1 MKPWWDLAAHAG
13 HSQKRWLARINYG
26 TTKYPPKVARRLRA
40 LNITT
45 WSAAGVGG
53 LFAIIDLFDPA
64 PHAWRVGLVNVM
76 GTIALSAI
84 PLLHR
89 FGSTVGPVAFA
100 SIIYVNIFVTC
111 SLIGTDTGMQMQ
123 FLAVAAGTILFLGTD
138 HPRLIALFSL
148 SAVILIF
155 ALQIYVPHN
164 TGLFPAST
172 VFVNF
177 VIGIPLTCAILCS
190 VVYYAVRE
198 AARAEATAERE
209 FARSEALLEN
219 ILPASIA
226 VRLKNRAQ
234 AVIADRFDGAS
245 VLFADMAGFTARTSD
260 TPPDQLVLFL
270 NRVFSDFDR
279 LVESHGLEKI
289 KTTGDAYMVVSG
301 VPTARLDHAR
311 ALALLALDMRAS
323 AADLNDLQ
331 GRRVPIRIGMASG
344 PVVAGVVGTR
354 KFFYDVWGDAVN
366 VASRMESSGEEGK
379 IQVSEAIHDQL
390 KDEFELE
397 ARGPVEIKG
406 KGRIQ
411 TWFLIDRK
419 RAAS

>member
-1 MKPWWDLAAHAG
+1 MKPWWGLAAHAG
-13 HSQKRWLARINYG
+13 RSHAGINYG
-26 TTKYPPKVARRLRA
+26 TTKYAPKVARRLRA

-53 LFAIIDLFDPA
+53 LFAIIDFLDPA
-64 PHAWRVGLVNVM
+64 PHAWRVGLINVM
-76 GTIALSAI
+76 GAIALSAV

-100 SIIYVNIFVTC
+100 SIIYVNIFLAC

-123 FLAVAAGTILFLGTD
+123 FLAVAAATILFLGAD
-138 HPRLIALFSL
+138 HRRLIALFSL
-148 SAVILIF
+148 TAVILIV
-155 ALQIYVPHN
+155 ALQVYVPHN
-164 TGLFPAST
+164 TGLFPAGT
-172 VFVNF
+172 VFGNF
-177 VIGIPLTCAILCS
+177 VLGIPLTCAILCS

-209 FARSEALLEN
+209 FERSEALLGN

-226 VRLKNRAQ
+226 VRLKDRAQ
-234 AVIADRFDGAS
+234 AIIVDRFDEAS
-245 VLFADMAGFTARTSD
+245 ILFADMAGFTARTSD
-260 TPPDQLVLFL
+260 TSPDELVLFL

-279 LVESHGLEKI
+279 LVESRGLEKI

-301 VPTARLDHAR
+301 VPTPRLDHAR
-311 ALALLALDMRAS
+311 ALALLALDIRAS
-323 AADLNDLQ
+323 AADLSDPH

-379 IQVSEAIHDQL
+379 IQVSEAIYDQL
-390 KDEFELE
+390 NDEFEFE
-397 ARGPVEIKG
+397 ARDPIEIKG
-406 KGRIQ
+406 KGRMQ
-411 TWFLIDRK
+411 TWFLVGRK
-419 RAAS
+419 PAAF

>member
-1 MKPWWDLAAHAG
+1 MKPWWGPAAHAG
-13 HSQKRWLARINYG
+13 LAGINYG
-26 TTKYPPKVARRLRA
+26 AAKYAPKVARRLRA

-45 WSAAGVGG
+45 WSAAGVSG
-53 LFAIIDLFDPA
+53 LFAIIDLLDPA
-64 PHAWRVGLVNVM
+64 PHAWRVGLVNLV
-76 GTIALSAI
+76 GAIALSAV

-100 SIIYVNIFVTC
+100 SIIYVNIFVVC

-123 FLAVAAGTILFLGTD
+123 FLAVAAATILFLGTD
-138 HPRLIALFSL
+138 HPRLIALFSFA
-148 SAVILIF
+148 AVILIV
-155 ALQIYVPHN
+155 ALQVYVPHN

-172 VFVNF
+172 VFGNF
-177 VIGIPLTCAILCS
+177 VLGIPLTCAILCS

-198 AARAEATAERE
+198 AARAEAIAERE
-209 FARSEALLEN
+209 FERSEALLGN
-219 ILPASIA
+219 ILPESIA
-226 VRLKNRAQ
+226 IRLKDHAQ
-234 AVIADRFDGAS
+234 AIIVDSFDGAS

-260 TPPDQLVLFL
+260 TSPDELVLFL

-279 LVESHGLEKI
+279 LVESRGLEKI

-301 VPTARLDHAR
+301 VPTPRLDHAR
-311 ALALLALDMRAS
+311 ALALLALDIRAS
-323 AADLNDLQ
+323 AADLSDPH

-379 IQVSEAIHDQL
+379 IQVSEAIYDQL
-390 KDEFELE
+390 NDEFELE
-397 ARGPVEIKG
+397 ARDPIEIKG
-406 KGRIQ
+406 KGRMQ
-411 TWFLIDRK
+411 TWFLIGRK
-419 RAAS
+419 PADS